1 MMKKVAESADPL
13 TQQKLCPSFKRS
25 CVLCVRVPTE
35 PPSSPVVG
43 LTQFGR
49 EAAMPVRCVSRA
61 AAAMLNSVAIGRR
74 SRLGIGLLPLALSP
88 NFVEMVVGDV
98 MEPRGS

>member
-1 MMKKVAESADPL
+1 
-13 TQQKLCPSFKRS
+13 
-25 CVLCVRVPTE
+25 
-35 PPSSPVVG
+35 
-43 LTQFGR
+43 
-49 EAAMPVRCVSRA
+49 MPVRCVSRA